1 MEFPSLSPTAAARV
15 EELGNKYIWWS
26 PAGAHHPFSR
36 QIAQIMRLGSYDDI
50 LILEDVVGAPIL
62 AEVMRTSA
70 AGWFDDRSWS
80 FWRGR
85 LSHGGEADIPEHAPK
100 RTFTDASVL

>member
-1 MEFPSLSPTAAARV
+1 
-15 EELGNKYIWWS
+15 
-26 PAGAHHPFSR
+26 
-36 QIAQIMRLGSYDDI
+36 
-50 LILEDVVGAPIL
+50 
-62 AEVMRTSA
+62 MRTSA